1 MVERSL
7 DFNQR
12 LAELCRAAL
21 MQGADFAKLLDR
33 VEGADPRA
41 VLDCLYTLTSSD
53 PQLAVLARN
62 ASEEGRSPTI
72 SRGCSTL
79 PIVHPL
85 DYHWRFA
92 PETITTMLD
101 RLAVCTAPGETVA
114 FLGTPSLY
122 AECAERLPGRKCVLF
137 DSDIRV
143 VDALGGDARVIDLT
157 LDDPPRISASCAVA
171 DPPWYPEAIHAFA
184 RAAGTVLSPGG
195 TFLLGF
201 PAPLTRPGVNAER
214 GEILRALQL
223 QGLRLLN
230 RHPLL
235 LRYETPPFE
244 QAAMAAAGV
253 SAPGQWRRGDL
264 LTFDL
269 SERFAPGPRALPIDP
284 HWSAFELAQIPI
296 RVNPDAPALGSD
308 LIGSLVPG
316 DLLSTVSR
324 RDPIRPRVALWTS
337 RNRVFSSS
345 NPVHLL
351 ELVERVQADL
361 EPRSPAER
369 IASERLTALVRLERE
384 EHGFPTAEAALLA

>member
-21 MQGADFAKLLDR
+21 TQGADFANLLDC

-41 VLDCLYTLTSSD
+41 VLDCLDTLTGSD
-53 PQLAVLARN
+53 PELAVPARN

-72 SRGCSTL
+72 STGCSTL
-79 PIVHPL
+79 PVVHPL

-92 PETITTMLD
+92 PETITMMLD
-101 RLAVCTAPGETVA
+101 RLAACTAPGETVA

-122 AECAERLPGRKCVLF
+122 AECAERLPGRECVLF
-137 DSDIRV
+137 DSDSRV

-157 LDDPPRISASCAVA
+157 LDDPPCLSASCAVA

-184 RAAGTVLSPGG
+184 RAAGTVLRPGG
-195 TFLLGF
+195 AFLLGF
-201 PAPLTRPGVNAER
+201 PAPLTRPGVSAER
-214 GEILRALQL
+214 DEILRALQL
-223 QGLRLLN
+223 QGFHLLN

-244 QAAMAAAGV
+244 QAAMGAAGA
-253 SAPGQWRRGDL
+253 SAPAQWRRGDL

-269 SERFAPGPRALPIDP
+269 PERFAPGPRPLPTGP
-284 HWSAFELAQIPI
+284 RWSGFELAQIPL
-296 RVNPDAPALGSD
+296 RVNPDAPALGND
-308 LIGSLVPG
+308 LVCSLLPG

-337 RNRVFSSS
+337 RNRVFASS
-345 NPVHLL
+345 NPVQLL
-351 ELVERVQADL
+351 ELVGRVQADL

-369 IASERLTALVRLERE
+369 IAAERLAALVRLERE
-384 EHGFPTAEAALLA
+384 EHGFPTEAALLA